1 MSYLILIRHGQSVWN
16 LEKKFTGWVDVD
28 LTENGKSEAKKA
40 GALIKSNNINIDIY
54 YSSFQLR
61 AKNTLKL
68 IKEILK
74 DTKNFNEAWQL
85 NERHY
90 GALTGLNK
98 DEMKT
103 KLGEEKVHQFRR
115 SWDLRPDPLDK
126 NNPYHPT
133 NIETYKT
140 IPINQIPNTESLK
153 DTYERVLKFYTKEI
167 ENKTKNNNILISAHG
182 NSIRALCK
190 YLFGLDKN
198 QISKL
203 EIPTGNPLL
212 INLNKENK
220 ITNCKYLDNERAK
233 DLVVF

>member
-1 MSYLILIRHGQSVWN
+1 MSYLILVRHGQSTWN

-28 LTENGKSEAKKA
+28 LTENGKLEAKKS
-40 GALIKSNNINIDIY
+40 GELIKSKNINIDIY

-68 IKEILK
+68 IKEILQ
-74 DTKNFNEAWQL
+74 DTTISKEAWQL

-98 DEMKT
+98 DEMKL

-115 SWDLRPDPLDK
+115 SWNLRPDPLDK

-133 NIETYKT
+133 NIETYKE
-140 IPINQIPNTESLK
+140 IPINEIPDTESLK
-153 DTYERVLKFYTKEI
+153 DTYERVLEFYKKDI
-167 ENKTKNNNILISAHG
+167 ENKISENNILISAHG

-190 YLFGLDKN
+190 YLFKLDEN

-212 INLNKENK
+212 ITLDDNKK
-220 ITNCKYLDNERAK
+220 ITDCKYLDDERAK

>member
-1 MSYLILIRHGQSVWN
+1 MSYLILVRHGQSVWN

-28 LTENGKSEAKKA
+28 LTENGKLEAKKS
-40 GALIKSNNINIDIY
+40 GDLIKSKNINIDIY

-68 IKEILK
+68 IKEILQ
-74 DTKNFNEAWQL
+74 DTTISKEAWQL

-98 DEMKT
+98 DEMKL

-133 NIETYKT
+133 NIETYKE
-140 IPINQIPNTESLK
+140 IPINEIPDTESLK
-153 DTYERVLKFYTKEI
+153 DTYERVLEFYKQEI
-167 ENKTKNNNILISAHG
+167 ENKISNNNILISAHG

-190 YLFGLDKN
+190 YLFKLDEN

-212 INLNKENK
+212 ITLDDNKK
-220 ITNCKYLDNERAK
+220 ITDCKYLDNERAK

>member
-1 MSYLILIRHGQSVWN
+1 MSCLILIRHGQSVWN

-40 GALIKSNNINIDIY
+40 GELIKSNNINIDIY

-68 IKEILK
+68 IKEILQ

-98 DEMKT
+98 DEMKA
-103 KLGEEKVHQFRR
+103 KLGEDKVHQFRR

>member
-1 MSYLILIRHGQSVWN
+1 MSYLILVRHGQSVWN

-28 LTENGKSEAKKA
+28 LTENGKSEATKA
-40 GALIKSNNINIDIY
+40 GELIKMKNIDIDIY

-68 IKEILK
+68 IKQELQ
-74 DTKNFNEAWQL
+74 DTKVSKEAWQL

-98 DEMKT
+98 DEMKV

-115 SWDLRPDPLDK
+115 SWDLRPDSLDK
-126 NNPYHPT
+126 NNPYHPI
-133 NIETYKT
+133 NIDTYKE
-140 IPINQIPNTESLK
+140 IPINKIPDTESLK
-153 DTYERVLKFYTKEI
+153 DTYERVLEFYKQEI
-167 ENKTKNNNILISAHG
+167 ENKISNNNILISAHG

-190 YLFGLDKN
+190 YLFKLDEN

-203 EIPTGNPLL
+203 EIPTGNPLV
-212 INLNKENK
+212 INLDKENK
-220 ITNCKYLDNERAK
+220 IIDCKYLDKERAK

>member
-1 MSYLILIRHGQSVWN
+1 MSYLILVRHGQSVWN

-40 GALIKSNNINIDIY
+40 GLLIKSNNIDIDIY

-68 IKEILK
+68 IKETLNDK
-74 DTKNFNEAWQL
+74 KLSKEAWQL

-98 DEMKT
+98 DEMKV
-103 KLGEEKVHQFRR
+103 KLGEEKVHHFRR

-126 NNPYHPT
+126 NNPYHPL
-133 NIETYKT
+133 NIDTYKE
-140 IPINQIPNTESLK
+140 IPINKIPDTESLK
-153 DTYERVLKFYTKEI
+153 DTYERVLKFYKQEI
-167 ENKTKNNNILISAHG
+167 ENEISKNNILISAHG

-190 YLFGLDKN
+190 YLFKLDEN

-212 INLNKENK
+212 INLDKERK
-220 ITNCKYLDNERAK
+220 ITDCKYLDRERSK